1 MLTISTLNQFKEYFS
16 KNKTRNH
23 RKQGTQES
31 YFQRKEP
38 SAACWAERKPYS
50 IDGTG
55 LTLIAA
61 Y

>member
-23 RKQGTQES
+23 RKQGTQELLS
-31 YFQRKEP
+31 EKRTKCSLLADRRTY
-38 SAACWAERKPYS
+38 A